1 MKKQSKTTTVYRID
15 QEKGNYTTIS
25 RNILISTELTDSA
38 KTLLQLCLNNTSEW
52 KLVLSHYRKVL
63 NWSNDKMSNAVS
75 NLIEYGYLK
84 KEKLPNGKGKGF
96 TYIYIVSEFGN
107 LNTSHEKLSKEEIIQ
122 SLTSIESSNDK
133 ATNQFETIE
142 HEPSTEVTVVSTSAM
157 TDLEYDEINEIIVK
171 AIDGHNV
178 TDDYIVKLS
187 DFYIDKFES
196 GALTVSKLN
205 KENEISSIKRSIEK
219 NFNSKMKVIEGWIDF
234 HNNRGT
240 KDQRSNIKQ
249 RALRHFNELE
259 FPLDEV
265 IERDVSTKI
274 LKLKSSIVDAN
285 RVHDS
290 RYQD

>member
-63 NWSNDKMSNAVS
+63 HWSNDKMSNAVS
-75 NLIEYGYLK
+75 NLIEFGYLK

-107 LNTSHEKLSKEEIIQ
+107 LNPNHEKISKEEITQ
-122 SLTSIESSNDK
+122 SLTSIESSDDE
-133 ATNQFETIE
+133 AIIIGHETQIE
-142 HEPSTEVTVVSTSAM
+142 ATVVSTSAM
-157 TDLEYDEINEIIVK
+157 TDLEYNAINEIIVK
-171 AIDGHNV
+171 AIDGHHV
-178 TDDYIVKLS
+178 TDDYIAKLS
-187 DFYIDKFES
+187 DFYIYKFKS
-196 GALTVSKLN
+196 GALTISKLN

-285 RVHDS
+285 RVYDS